1 MLAAAPR
8 LRNTHAIRFDTIGN
22 WSYASPSEHASSAD
36 KKTAT
41 GRRSLADKKG
51 TMTEEIHP
59 PVPENQVAEGF
70 ELPAPDAD
78 VAPPGSEPLRPAEK
92 VTIPA
97 RHNPTLQQVV
107 AAVNADEDLHAIW
120 RCQNVTA
127 VDRLA
132 MSDHGPVHVR
142 IVANS
147 ALRILRLM
155 IKGGVTP
162 SSVAHHALT
171 NEDAEVIVV
180 LAALLHDSGM
190 SIHRADHELYSLIV
204 AQPKMLELLSGIYP
218 AQTRRVVVSEALH
231 AIISHRSEGRPLTI
245 EAGTVRVGDALDMA
259 KGRSRIPFEAGQ
271 VNIHSVSA
279 AAVDAVDIEEGEVKP
294 VRIAITMTNAA
305 GLFQLDELLMEK
317 LQGSGLERYI
327 EVSATIKG
335 DTDKRLFQT
344 FRF

>member
-1 MLAAAPR
+1 
-8 LRNTHAIRFDTIGN
+8 
-22 WSYASPSEHASSAD
+22 
-36 KKTAT
+36 
-41 GRRSLADKKG
+41 
-51 TMTEEIHP
+51 MTEEQHHP
-59 PVPENQVAEGF
+59 LPEKPVAEGF
-70 ELPAPDAD
+70 ELPGPDTD
-78 VAPPGSEPLRPAEK
+78 VAPPGSEPLKPAET

-97 RHNPTLQQVV
+97 RHNPTLQQVIL
-107 AAVNADEDLHAIW
+107 AVNANEDLHAIW

-127 VDRLA
+127 VDRLG

-147 ALRILRLM
+147 ALRILRLL

-162 SSVAHHALT
+162 SSVANHALA

-180 LAALLHDSGM
+180 LAGLLHDSGM
-190 SIHRADHELYSLIV
+190 SIQRADHEQYGLIV
-204 AQPKMLELLSGIYP
+204 AQPKMLELLADIYP
-218 AQTRRVVVSEALH
+218 ARTRRVVVSEALH
-231 AIISHRSEGRPLTI
+231 AIIAHRSEGRPITI
-245 EAGTVRVGDALDMA
+245 EAGTVRVADALDMA

-279 AAVDAVDIEEGEVKP
+279 AAVDAVDIEQGEVKP

-317 LQGSGLERYI
+317 LKGSGLEPYV